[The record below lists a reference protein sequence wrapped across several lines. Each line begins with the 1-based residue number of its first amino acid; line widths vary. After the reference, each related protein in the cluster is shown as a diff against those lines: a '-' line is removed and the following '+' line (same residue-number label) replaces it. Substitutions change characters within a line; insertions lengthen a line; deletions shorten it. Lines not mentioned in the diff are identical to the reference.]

1 MLRLNNVRRVF
12 GDITALDD
20 LSLEIRRGE
29 IFGLLGPNGAGKST
43 TVHIAV
49 GLLVPDQGT
58 VSIEGFG
65 SPILPEVRARIG
77 VAPQSLSL
85 YGSLSAQEN
94 LAFFGRMYRLSG
106 RRLEERI
113 HSALEF
119 VGLTDRRRDPVR
131 NYSGGMK
138 RRLNLAAAILHEP
151 ELILLDEPTV
161 GVDPQ
166 SRYSIFENILELRG
180 RGHTIVYATHYMEEA
195 EKLCDR
201 VGILDHGKMLALD
214 TVPELTARHGSGA
227 VLVVETMGQEVRI
240 ETRDPL
246 SELNRLAALGPVGR
260 FLFHVRPS
268 SWGMLA
274 MAGFSAAVGFVGI
287 MMLVAVLGKTEQ
299 AAAGAGWAVML
310 PIAMLGGGMIPLFL
324 MPQWMSAAGNLSPAK
339 WAVIAFEGA
348 IWRGFSLHEM
358 LLPCGILILVGMACF
373 AAGTKAFRSPS

>member
-1 MLRLNNVRRVF
+1 MLRLNNVRKTF

-49 GLLVPDQGT
+49 GLLTPDQGT

-65 SPILPEVRARIG
+65 SPALPEVRARIG
-77 VAPQSLSL
+77 VAPQSISL

-106 RRLEERI
+106 KRLEERI
-113 HSALEF
+113 RSALEF

-151 ELILLDEPTV
+151 ELVLLDEPTV

-166 SRYSIFENILELRG
+166 SRNSIFENILELRRRG
-180 RGHTIVYATHYMEEA
+180 RTIVYTTHYMEEA

-201 VGILDHGKMLALD
+201 VGILDYGKMLALD
-214 TVPELTARHGSGA
+214 TVPGLTARHGGGA
-227 VLVVETMGQEVRI
+227 VLVVETMGQEVRV
-240 ETRDPL
+240 ETPDPL

-260 FLFHVRPS
+260 FHVERAS
-268 SWGMLA
+268 L
-274 MAGFSAAVGFVGI
+274 
-287 MMLVAVLGKTEQ
+287 EQ
-299 AAAGAGWAVML
+299 V
-310 PIAMLGGGMIPLFL
+310 FL
-324 MPQWMSAAGNLSPAK
+324 NLT
-339 WAVIAFEGA
+339 G
-348 IWRGFSLHEM
+348 RTL
-358 LLPCGILILVGMACF
+358 
-373 AAGTKAFRSPS
+373 RD